1 MATVP
6 KLEFRIRDIPT
17 RTVTLFPTRA
27 QVVRDIKNVVLK
39 PGANEITILGLS
51 PSVDEDSIKVEGTGS
66 AIISDISVEL
76 LPNRE
81 IFEEIYPDD
90 DDDESEELDDDEPDH
105 DQKKESEAMA
115 SLNDKLTSLEDE
127 QKRVKEI
134 IASAESQVKILDS
147 YGTSIKRENTD
158 DIRADLKDYRNERE
172 KAFKDHLDAA
182 VEDRELSK
190 KIADLKLERARLA
203 RIEQKKQKQL
213 DKEKVKA
220 AKAKQKE
227 AEKKARRKMEE
238 RKEKG
243 RIRKEREDLWPVMC
257 WSVRITLDAID
268 LQTPGSSR
276 RTSIASASDLVKVD
290 TSSEHSDGTYK
301 CDLSLSYVV
310 SSAYWSP
317 SYDLSLSTTTNT
329 ALLCFDAQLTNKTS
343 ENWNNCKIVLST
355 SQATFAGLQDDIP
368 TLVPW
373 RVRLNGKGYGGRP
386 VSEILDSR
394 EERNHKDGQTSQQ
407 GAWNVQK
414 SRSHLY
420 GYQKVNNAPETTQSV
435 YAAAARP
442 TSVEQQWAQ
451 IKQAQGI
458 SGSPFGA
465 HPAGL
470 VHPAPVTS
478 GFGAQPNL
486 APTGSAGLFGGATRS
501 SAGGLFGGGG
511 ASNHAQSASS
521 DARSTAPTGL
531 LGAAGSAPR
540 AAALEAQTES
550 VAPEATRGSGSI
562 LKRLGRK
569 SSTAEATLVSGDN
582 NGTFD
587 FDSFIAQEDAAP
599 APSLSFQESSHEE
612 TGLTTTYDLPGL
624 KSLPSSSTPSKQRV
638 ARVSFTSVS
647 FSHTVVAK
655 YKPAAYLK
663 AKLRNG
669 SKITLLKGP
678 VGLTLD
684 GSFMGRSTLPRC
696 SAGDSFT
703 LSLGVDPAIHVV
715 YSKPEVRRSTSGMIF
730 SKEDSSVYTRT
741 TTISNT
747 RAAAAAAGKS
757 GVRLVVQDQVPVSE
771 DERLRVAIHCPR
783 GLVVGSNPVPA
794 GTPGKPEEDKDW
806 GQGKASLKKGGEVE
820 WDVELAAGKSVRLV
834 LEYEVAAPGGEGV
847 VQV

>member
-6 KLEFRIRDIPT
+6 KQEFRIRDIPT

-76 LPNRE
+76 LPNRD
-81 IFEEIYPDD
+81 IFEEVYPDS
-90 DDDESEELDDDEPDH
+90 DDDESEESDDEPEH

-115 SLNDKLTSLEDE
+115 SLNDKLTALEDE

-182 VEDRELSK
+182 VEDRKLSK
-190 KIADLKLERARLA
+190 KITDLKLERASLA
-203 RIEQKKQKQL
+203 RTEQKKQKQL

-220 AKAKQKE
+220 EKAKQKE
-227 AEKKARRKMEE
+227 AVKKARRKMEE
-238 RKEKG
+238 RKEKS

-268 LQTPGSSR
+268 LQTPG
-276 RTSIASASDLVKVD
+276 L
-290 TSSEHSDGTYK
+290 
-301 CDLSLSYVV
+301 
-310 SSAYWSP
+310 
-317 SYDLSLSTTTNT
+317 
-329 ALLCFDAQLTNKTS
+329 
-343 ENWNNCKIVLST
+343 
-355 SQATFAGLQDDIP
+355 
-368 TLVPW
+368 
-373 RVRLNGKGYGGRP
+373 
-386 VSEILDSR
+386 
-394 EERNHKDGQTSQQ
+394 
-407 GAWNVQK
+407 
-414 SRSHLY
+414 
-420 GYQKVNNAPETTQSV
+420 
-435 YAAAARP
+435 
-442 TSVEQQWAQ
+442 
-451 IKQAQGI
+451 
-458 SGSPFGA
+458 
-465 HPAGL
+465 
-470 VHPAPVTS
+470 
-478 GFGAQPNL
+478 
-486 APTGSAGLFGGATRS
+486 
-501 SAGGLFGGGG
+501 
-511 ASNHAQSASS
+511 
-521 DARSTAPTGL
+521 
-531 LGAAGSAPR
+531 
-540 AAALEAQTES
+540 
-550 VAPEATRGSGSI
+550 GSGSI

-569 SSTAEATLVSGDN
+569 SSTAEATLVSADN
-582 NGTFD
+582 SGTFD
-587 FDSFIAQEDAAP
+587 FDSYITQEDAALP
-599 APSLSFQESSHEE
+599 PPVPSLSFQESSPEE

-647 FSHTVVAK
+647 FSHTVVPK

-703 LSLGVDPAIHVV
+703 LSLGVDPAIDVA

-747 RAAAAAAGKS
+747 RAAAAAGKS
-757 GVRLVVQDQVPVSE
+757 SVRLVVQDQVPVSE

-783 GLVVGSNPVPA
+783 GLVVGGNPVPA
-794 GTPGKPEEDKDW
+794 GTPGKPEDKDW
-806 GQGKASLKKGGEVE
+806 GQGKATLKKAGEVE
-820 WDVELAAGKSVRLV
+820 WDIELAAGKSVRLV